1 MIDLV
6 TLIRVLSFQ
15 LSVTDESLDI
25 FHHNFPVNHNQFPVQ
40 KSLNS
45 FRLPINTGVIE
56 DCSPDWRANS
66 LFISLLSGKFCQSRE
81 LSGVSAAPFPSSK
94 VQ

>member
-66 LFISLLSGKFCQSRE
+66 LFISLISGEFYQSRE
-81 LSGVSAAPFPSSK
+81 LSGVSDAPFNSA
-94 VQ
+94 